1 MSRVGMDPA
10 PPQLTSLERADLATA
25 VDDDC
30 KSSMHKTSQSC
41 GVSTPA
47 SVSTSRRRLRR
58 RTLLCKLQQRPN
70 GGPPANCN
78 RPPSTP
84 RARAEAAEAAASAA
98 EKRLAD
104 VYDSHTW
111 RWGRRIVA
119 GPGVLKRLAR
129 GRRA

>member
-1 MSRVGMDPA
+1 LRREHARIREHLEAEAAAKDA
-10 PPQLTSLERADLATA
+10 SLQAAATTQRRTAGELQQATVDAESARADARSARTEAVQAT
-25 VDDDC
+25 
-30 KSSMHKTSQSC
+30 
-41 GVSTPA
+41 
-47 SVSTSRRRLRR
+47 
-58 RTLLCKLQQRPN
+58 
-70 GGPPANCN
+70 
-78 RPPSTP
+78 
-84 RARAEAAEAAASAA
+84 ARAEAAEAAASAA